1 MSARNDVESR
11 KELRFRSSQF
21 GIRCDERV
29 GLDEEPHFEHTVM
42 ARETDGISF
51 FIEAAARI
59 GE

>member
-1 MSARNDVESR
+1 MTSKAERSFVSDLPNSASAVTSA
-11 KELRFRSSQF
+11 SA
-21 GIRCDERV
+21 
-29 GLDEEPHFEHTVM
+29 DEEPHFEHTVM